1 MPNREA
7 PIMTN
12 TTSASP
18 DAQRRVR
25 MRDTL
30 PSLAAVLLTGM
41 TVAAAAPWIGPSG
54 WDWTSRGVV
63 QAKALGSDAGQFIVS
78 LCVPNPN
85 SAAMRLWI
93 AQHPKSPRGRLD
105 HQRSN
110 AATVQ

>member
-1 MPNREA
+1 MAN
-7 PIMTN
+7 MTP
-12 TTSASP
+12 ASP
-18 DAQRRVR
+18 GVQRRVR
-25 MRDTL
+25 LRDTL

-41 TVAAAAPWIGPSG
+41 GVAAVAPWIGPSG
-54 WDWTSRGVV
+54 WDWSSRGVSQV
-63 QAKALGSDAGQFIVS
+63 KALGSDAGQFIVS

-93 AQHPKSPRGRLD
+93 AQHPKSPRGHLN

>member
-1 MPNREA
+1 
-7 PIMTN
+7 MTN
-12 TTSASP
+12 TTLASL

-25 MRDTL
+25 IRDTL

-41 TVAAAAPWIGPSG
+41 AIAAAAPWIGPSS
-54 WDWTSRGVV
+54 WDWTSHGVA

-93 AQHPKSPRGRLD
+93 AQHPKSPRGRLNHD
-105 HQRSN
+105 RSN
-110 AATVQ
+110 AATIY

>member
-18 DAQRRVR
+18 TEQRRVR
-25 MRDTL
+25 MRDTF

-41 TVAAAAPWIGPSG
+41 GVAAAAPWIGPPG
-54 WDWTSRGVV
+54 WDWTSRGVS
-63 QAKALGSDAGQFIVS
+63 QAKTLGSDAAQFIVS